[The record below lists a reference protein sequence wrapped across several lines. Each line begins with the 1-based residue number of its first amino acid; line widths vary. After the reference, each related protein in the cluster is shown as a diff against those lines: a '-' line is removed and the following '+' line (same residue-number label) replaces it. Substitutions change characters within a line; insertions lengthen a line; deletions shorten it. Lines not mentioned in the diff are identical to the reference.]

1 MRFTPPAALLSI
13 ILLAAPVVA
22 AAEPPNPMA
31 TPAPTPG
38 PKINTDLKVAPGI
51 LLRKTPKPVACP
63 GAKSMA
69 ILLSSCSGA
78 PGTQL
83 TLTPTPGN
91 TGIEVWAVQF
101 MQNTAH
107 LKVNAPATVGRSAGA
122 YNTLTVPPLCPLEP
136 GLGPSFSL
144 VVSYY
149 TSHPQGG
156 PYGPTVTENL
166 GTFTVICAP
175 TSYGTSPP
183 SAPQVMS
190 CGGTTNPL
198 TADHCGKTAGAPT
211 MSGFTATC
219 GASITIT
226 GNTFPAGSSDW
237 LEFVVPASHATCKT
251 SYYATPYVSVYISS
265 SARILF
271 DVYRDAAGTLVA
283 CGDGNCAGG
292 VAAGVPGYAGL
303 GTGTTGLP
311 PGSYYI
317 KIYGMTP
324 STVGTWTLKVSS

>member
-38 PKINTDLKVAPGI
+38 PKINTDLKVAPRI
-51 LLRKTPKPVACP
+51 LLGRPKPAACP
-63 GAKSMA
+63 GAQSTDL
-69 ILLSSCSGA
+69 IFSTCSGA

-83 TLTPTPGN
+83 TLTPRN
-91 TGIEVWAVQF
+91 TGTNVLPVQF
-101 MQNTAH
+101 VQNTAH
-107 LKVNAPATVGRSAGA
+107 IKVNAPATVERSAGA
-122 YNTLTVPPLCPLEP
+122 YTLTVPQLCPLEQ
-136 GLGPSFSL
+136 GLSPSFSL

-149 TSHPQGG
+149 PSLPQGG
-156 PYGPTVTENL
+156 FGPTVSENL

-265 SARILF
+265 SARILL

-292 VAAGVPGYAGL
+292 VAAGVPQYAGL
-303 GTGTTGLP
+303 GTGTSGLP
-311 PGSYYI
+311 PGPYFI
-317 KIYGMTP
+317 RIYGMPP
-324 STVGTWTLKVSS
+324 STVGTWTLKISS